1 MCKVDQVLVP
11 WTLACFYQ
19 VRQVVMAAS
28 FGSRDTN
35 QVLQVSQFEIG
46 LFCLFNTILVQEILI
61 RIKVTTRCKD
71 EELEPD
77 QFEFQGK
84 RILQ

>member
-35 QVLQVSQFEIG
+35 QVCQFEIG
-46 LFCLFNTILVQEILI
+46 LFCHFNTILVQVILI

-71 EELEPD
+71 EELASD